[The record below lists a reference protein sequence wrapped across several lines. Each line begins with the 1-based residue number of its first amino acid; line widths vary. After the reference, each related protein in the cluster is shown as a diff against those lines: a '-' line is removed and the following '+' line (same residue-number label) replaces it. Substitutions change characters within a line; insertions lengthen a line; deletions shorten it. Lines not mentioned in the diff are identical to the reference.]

1 MNTILEDRL
10 RAHFAEQAALDV
22 LEDPDPRAVIDRAHA
37 VPAPLP
43 LPRRRPP
50 ARGSARGLIVIAGLA
65 AACLL
70 AVVAIVATRG
80 GGDKVGTSDDPDPT
94 TTDQPERRP
103 TTTAPDATSTTV
115 PETTTTAPGGAAAS
129 VRSVVVAPLG
139 VLGWWDGEH
148 WVNGPQHLPAPLQG
162 GEQYQ
167 LTRIGTPTTTVT
179 GPAPT
184 TVDCIGEDDRPMV
197 RLDGFAG
204 DGPVDTVVGV
214 TGVADIQPRP
224 VTVLDPAGY
233 KDEAVA
239 ALASAGIDDP
249 AARPKLV
256 VRADLDGDGSDE
268 VLMQVERVAD
278 RGSLIADPGDY
289 SAVFIRELIG
299 GEVKSTVVEHYVAEA
314 EYNGYILVF
323 SIVAV
328 ADLNGDGRMEVVL
341 DHNYY
346 EGSSTV
352 AYELAGNGSL
362 VDVMG
367 TGCGV

>member
-1 MNTILEDRL
+1 MNAILEDRL

-22 LEDPDPRAVIDRAHA
+22 LEEPDPRAVIDKARA

-43 LPRRRPP
+43 SPRRRPP
-50 ARGSARGLIVIAGLA
+50 ARKATHGLIVIAGLA

-70 AVVAIVATRG
+70 AVVAIVATRS
-80 GGDKVGTSDDPDPT
+80 DRDNVGTSDDPGPT
-94 TTDQPERRP
+94 TTDRPEHRP
-103 TTTAPDATSTTV
+103 TTTVPDATSTTV
-115 PETTTTAPGGAAAS
+115 PGTTTTAPGGAAS
-129 VRSVVVAPLG
+129 VRSVVIAPLG
-139 VLGWWDGEH
+139 VLGWWDGRH
-148 WVNGPQHLPAPLQG
+148 WVDASDNQTAPLQG

-167 LTRIGTPTTTVT
+167 LTRIGTPRTTVT

-184 TVDCIGEDDRPMV
+184 TFDCIDDENLPIV
-197 RLDGFAG
+197 RLDAFAG
-204 DGPVDTVVGV
+204 DGPIDTVVGV

-233 KDEAVA
+233 KDETVA
-239 ALASAGIDDP
+239 ALASIGIDDP
-249 AARPKLV
+249 AAQAKLV
-256 VRADLDGDGSDE
+256 VRSDLDGDGSDE

-278 RGSLIADPGDY
+278 RANLQADPGDY
-289 SAVFIRELIG
+289 SAVFIRQLIG
-299 GEVKSTVVEHYVAEA
+299 GRVRTTVVEHHVAEA

-341 DHNYY
+341 DQNYY
-346 EGSSTV
+346 EGSSTL
-352 AYELAGNGSL
+352 AYELAANGSL

>member
-1 MNTILEDRL
+1 MNAILEDRL
-10 RAHFAEQAALDV
+10 RAHFREHAALDV
-22 LEDPDPRAVIDRAHA
+22 LEDPDPRAVIDRAQA

-43 LPRRRPP
+43 SPRRRPP
-50 ARGSARGLIVIAGLA
+50 ARGTARGLVLIAGLA

-80 GGDKVGTSDDPDPT
+80 DGDKVGTNDDPDPT

-103 TTTAPDATSTTV
+103 ATTAPDATSTTV
-115 PETTTTAPGGAAAS
+115 PETTTTTPAGPAAS

-139 VLGWWDGEH
+139 VLGWWDGRH
-148 WVNGPQHLPAPLQG
+148 WVAAWDHQPVPLLG

-167 LTRIGTPTTTVT
+167 LTRIGTSRVTVT

-184 TVDCIGEDDRPMV
+184 TADCVDERPIV
-197 RLDGFAG
+197 RLDAFAG
-204 DGPVDTVVGV
+204 DVDTVVGV

-233 KDEAVA
+233 QDDAVA
-239 ALASAGIDDP
+239 ALASVGIDDP

-256 VRADLDGDGSDE
+256 VRTDLDGDGSDE
-268 VLMQVERVAD
+268 VLMQVER
-278 RGSLIADPGDY
+278 IADYGTLRPEAGDY
-289 SAVFIRELIG
+289 SAVFLRRVVG
-299 GEVKSTVVEHYVAEA
+299 GEVRTVPVEHFVADMSGEGP
-314 EYNGYILVF
+314 GYIVLSSV
-323 SIVAV
+323 VAV

-341 DHNYY
+341 DSDYY
-346 EGSSTV
+346 EGSNTV
-352 AYELAGNGSL
+352 AYELAGNGTL
-362 VDVMG
+362 VEVMG